1 MENRRKFMKEALLL
15 AEKAA
20 EKGEVPVG
28 AVIAFE
34 NKIIGRGYNKR
45 EGMQNALCHAEIE
58 AVNEACRTLGSWRL
72 TGCEMFVTLEPCPM
86 CTGAIINSRID
97 SVVFGAH
104 DETMG
109 CMGGL
114 TNLTDLP
121 SLYKPQ
127 IVGGYMEAEC
137 SLLLSDF
144 FSKLREKQF

>member
-58 AVNEACRTLGSWRL
+58 AVNEACRALGSWRL

-86 CTGAIINSRID
+86 CTGAIINARID
-97 SVVFGAH
+97 KVVFGAY
-104 DETMG
+104 DDSMG

-121 SLYKPQ
+121 SLYRPQ

-144 FSKLREKQF
+144 FSKLREKQI